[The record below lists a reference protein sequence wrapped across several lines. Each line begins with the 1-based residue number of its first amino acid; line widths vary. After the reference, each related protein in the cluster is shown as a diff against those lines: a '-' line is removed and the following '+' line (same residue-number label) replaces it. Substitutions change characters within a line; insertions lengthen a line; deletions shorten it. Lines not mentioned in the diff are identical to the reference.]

1 MRWDDDDDDFA
12 DNFFAGEHN
21 CAIYEWNSSFI
32 APIIHDLFYNI
43 KKAIL
48 ILYFLKSVMHTS
60 VQTTVYIFQFNK
72 SVSMTASDENQNMI
86 EKHLIFKTNK
96 KQQLRIRIEYQNG

>member
-1 MRWDDDDDDFA
+1 
-12 DNFFAGEHN
+12 
-21 CAIYEWNSSFI
+21 
-32 APIIHDLFYNI
+32 
-43 KKAIL
+43 
-48 ILYFLKSVMHTS
+48 MHTS
-60 VQTTVYIFQFNK
+60 VQTNVYIFQFNK